1 MYFKSHYFYSFKT
14 LNHSVYNMIISIYL
28 SADEFFSDKRQI
40 NL

>member
-1 MYFKSHYFYSFKT
+1 MYFKSHDFYSFKT

-28 SADEFFSDKRQI
+28 SADEFFSDRRQI